1 MVSFESSGKYNLYD
15 LVRLVKV
22 LRSPEGCP
30 WDREQTH
37 QSIRRNFLEEAYE
50 AVEAID
56 EDNPVHMCEEFGDV
70 LTQIVFHS
78 GIEEDAGRFT
88 IDDVADAVVRKY
100 LYRHPHVFGDAV
112 AADSAAEVLI
122 NWDELK
128 RVEKGQETTA
138 DSLISVAKSLPALWR
153 AEKVQKKAAK
163 AGFDWNDI
171 QGALEKLREEVR
183 ELEDA
188 ISAGDNVHASR
199 ELGDVLFTAVNV
211 GRFIDAD
218 SEVALGGTTDT
229 FIARFAKME
238 QLITAAG
245 LSMDAMELSELDE
258 WYKKAKAMV

>member
-1 MVSFESSGKYNLYD
+1 MVNFESSEKYNVYD
-15 LVRLVKV
+15 LVRLIKI

-56 EDNPVHMCEEFGDV
+56 EDDPAHMCEEFGDV

-78 GIEEDAGRFT
+78 GIEEDAGRFS

-112 AADSAAEVLI
+112 ADTPDEVLVS
-122 NWDELK
+122 WDELK
-128 RVEKGQETTA
+128 RVEKGQETAA
-138 DSLISVAKSLPALWR
+138 DSLTGVAKSLPALWR

-163 AGFDWNDI
+163 AGFDWSDI
-171 QGALEKLREEVR
+171 NGALEKLREEVS
-183 ELEDA
+183 ELEEA
-188 ISAGDNVHASR
+188 VASGDNNHAVK

-218 SEVALGGTTDT
+218 PEEALGGTTET
-229 FIARFAKME
+229 FIARFAMME
-238 QLITAAG
+238 RLITEQG
-245 LSMDAMELSELDE
+245 LQMEKMTLTELDE
-258 WYKKAKAMV
+258 FYNRAKKMV

>member
-1 MVSFESSGKYNLYD
+1 MVNFESSEKYNIYD
-15 LVRLVKV
+15 LVRLIKI

-37 QSIRRNFLEEAYE
+37 QSIRRNFLEETYE

-56 EDNPVHMCEEFGDV
+56 EDDPVHMCEEFGDV

-78 GIEEDAGRFT
+78 GIEEDAGRFN

-112 AADSAAEVLI
+112 ANNSDDVLV

-128 RVEKGQETTA
+128 RVEKGQETA
-138 DSLISVAKSLPALWR
+138 SDSMIGVAKSLPALWR

-171 QGALEKLREEVR
+171 QGALEKLREEVS
-183 ELEDA
+183 ELEEA
-188 ISAGDNVHASR
+188 VAEGDYAHAAR

-211 GRFIDAD
+211 GRFINAD
-218 SEVALGGTTDT
+218 PEEALGGTTER
-229 FIARFAKME
+229 FIARFTKME
-238 QLITAAG
+238 QLITADG
-245 LSMDAMELSELDE
+245 KSMEGMELSELDG
-258 WYKKAKAMV
+258 YYNKAKNMV

>member
-1 MVSFESSGKYNLYD
+1 MVSFESSKKYNLYD
-15 LVRLVKV
+15 LVRLIKI

-56 EDNPVHMCEEFGDV
+56 EDDPVHMCEEFGDV

-78 GIEEDAGRFT
+78 GIEEDAGRFD

-112 AADSAAEVLI
+112 ADSSAEVLVS
-122 NWDELK
+122 WDELK

-138 DSLISVAKSLPALWR
+138 DSLVSVAKSLPALWR

-163 AGFDWNDI
+163 AGFDWNDV
-171 QGALEKLREEVR
+171 QGALEKLREEIS
-183 ELEDA
+183 ELEEA
-188 ISAGDNVHASR
+188 ISAGDLAHASS

-218 SEVALGGTTDT
+218 PEEALGGTTER
-229 FIARFAKME
+229 FIARFTKME
-238 QLITAAG
+238 QLIIAAG
-245 LSMDAMELSELDE
+245 KSMDAMELSELDE
-258 WYKKAKAMV
+258 YYNKAKTMV

>member
-1 MVSFESSGKYNLYD
+1 MVSFESSEKYNLYD
-15 LVRLVKV
+15 LVRLIKI

-56 EDNPVHMCEEFGDV
+56 EDDPVHMCEEFGDV

-78 GIEEDAGRFT
+78 GIEEDAGRFD

-100 LYRHPHVFGDAV
+100 LYRHPHVFGDTTV
-112 AADSAAEVLI
+112 SNSDEVLV

-128 RVEKGQETTA
+128 RVEKGQDTTA
-138 DSLISVAKSLPALWR
+138 DSLIGVAKSLPALWR

-163 AGFDWNDI
+163 AGFDWNDV
-171 QGALEKLREEVR
+171 QGALEKLREEVG
-183 ELEDA
+183 ELEEA
-188 ISAGDNVHASR
+188 ISEGDYVHASR

-218 SEVALGGTTDT
+218 PEESLGGTTET

-245 LSMDAMELSELDE
+245 KNMDGMALSELDE
-258 WYKKAKAMV
+258 YYNKAKTMV

>member
-1 MVSFESSGKYNLYD
+1 MVNFESSEKYNVYD
-15 LVRLVKV
+15 LVRLIKI

-37 QSIRRNFLEEAYE
+37 QSIRRNFLEETYE

-56 EDNPVHMCEEFGDV
+56 EDDPVHMCEEFGDV

-78 GIEEDAGRFT
+78 GIEEDAGRFN

-112 AADSAAEVLI
+112 ANSSDDVLV

-128 RVEKGQETTA
+128 RVEKGQATTA
-138 DSLISVAKSLPALWR
+138 DSMIGVAKSLPALWR

-163 AGFDWNDI
+163 GGFDWSNVK
-171 QGALEKLREEVR
+171 GALEKLREEVS

-188 ISAGDNVHASR
+188 IVEGDYAHAAD

-218 SEVALGGTTDT
+218 PEEALSGTTER

-238 QLITAAG
+238 QLITAEG
-245 LSMDAMELSELDE
+245 KSMEGMALSELDG
-258 WYKKAKAMV
+258 YYNKAKNMV

>member
-1 MVSFESSGKYNLYD
+1 MISFESSEQYDVYD
-15 LVRLVKV
+15 LVRLIKI

-37 QSIRRNFLEEAYE
+37 ASIRRNFLEEAYE

-56 EDNPVHMCEEFGDV
+56 EDDPLHMCEEFGDV

-88 IDDVADAVVRKY
+88 FGDVADTVVRKL
-100 LYRHPHVFGDAV
+100 LYRHPHIFGDA
-112 AADSAAEVLI
+112 AAETSDEVLV

-128 RVEKGQETTA
+128 RIEKGQETTA
-138 DSLISVAKSLPALWR
+138 DTLTAVANSLPALWR

-163 AGFDWNDI
+163 VGFDWSDVR
-171 QGALEKLREEVR
+171 GAFEKLREEMD
-183 ELEDA
+183 ELDEA
-188 ISAGDNVHASR
+188 ISAGDYDNAAL

-211 GRFIDAD
+211 GRFIGAD
-218 SEVALGGTTDT
+218 PEMALGRTTET

-245 LSMDAMELSELDE
+245 KSMDALPPGELDE
-258 WYKKAKAMV
+258 WYNRAKALV